1 MKFPGIAI
9 ACALS
14 ALVPG
19 AISAQS
25 ASPQSASG
33 VSLIQIREVDRDGVP
48 AGTPAAFTAAFPNAQ
63 RNEAAK
69 QVGEE
74 RYTFVPLAF
83 VPLSDTLVA
92 LVSTG
97 SNDCT
102 GQACS
107 GLNAVHY
114 LSHEPGKPRY
124 PFEVKGEWLDVGA
137 VGVVGNP
144 ALRWGW
150 TDRIADAPVLYTEA
164 GGTWQGRS
172 CSYAVLTALTPSGP
186 VQIARIPT
194 AFSDASTEGG
204 EAGMDGTI
212 TAAEKGTSF
221 TVSYGGSRSFTETY
235 RRGADGRFRLKG
247 KSRVPSC

>member
-9 ACALS
+9 ACSLPALFPA
-14 ALVPG
+14 AL
-19 AISAQS
+19 AAQS
-25 ASPQSASG
+25 APSS
-33 VSLIQIREVDRDGVP
+33 SLIDIREVDRDGVP
-48 AGTPAAFTAAFPNAQ
+48 AGTPAAFTAAFPGAQ
-63 RNEAAK
+63 RNEAVK
-69 QVGEE
+69 QVGEDS
-74 RYTFVPLAF
+74 YTFVPLAF
-83 VPLSDTLVA
+83 VPLSDSLVA

-97 SNDCT
+97 SNECI

-114 LSHEPGKPRY
+114 LSHEPGKLRY
-124 PFEVKGEWLDVGA
+124 PFAVKGEWLDLGA

-172 CSYAVLTALTPSGP
+172 CSYAVLTALTPAGP

-194 AFSDASTEGG
+194 GFSDAGTEGG
-204 EAGMDGTI
+204 EPGVDGTI
-212 TAAEKGTSF
+212 TAAEKGASF
-221 TVSYGGSRSFTETY
+221 TVSYSGSRSFTETY
-235 RRGADGRFRLKG
+235 RRGADGQYRLKG